1 MIVLSSGL
9 IDPVSAPSLSPV
21 ERPIDL
27 EHLSRMTLG
36 ERELEREVLA
46 LFDRQAGMLIV
57 KMREAVPAVVSA
69 YAHTLKGSARGIGAW
84 SVARAAEA
92 VETVAN
98 ETDQSKLPDAKL
110 ASALAQLGAAIGEAR
125 HVIGELLRS
134 H

>member
-9 IDPVSAPSLSPV
+9 IDPVSAPSLAPV

-36 ERELEREVLA
+36 ERELEREVLT

-57 KMREAVPAVVSA
+57 KMRDAAPAIVSA
-69 YAHTLKGSARGIGAW
+69 YAHTLKGSARGVGAW
-84 SVARAAEA
+84 SVARAAET
-92 VETVAN
+92 VETAAN
-98 ETDQSKLPDAKL
+98 DKDRGKLS
-110 ASALAQLGAAIGEAR
+110 SALTQLGAAVGEAR
-125 HVIGELLRS
+125 LVIAALLRA